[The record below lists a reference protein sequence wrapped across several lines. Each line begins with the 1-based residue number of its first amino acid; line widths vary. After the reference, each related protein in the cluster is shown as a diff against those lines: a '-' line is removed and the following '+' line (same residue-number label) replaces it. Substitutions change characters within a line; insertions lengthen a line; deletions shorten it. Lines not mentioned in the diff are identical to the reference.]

1 MYISFFNNELI
12 LYDSFSNILMTLSLA
27 PIAPLSASWKW
38 LVHTAFTGNACPTEL
53 QGGKKSNTLNR
64 TMMSQTISPTSL
76 RSPTGTDLVAHH
88 LQHLQQK
95 QSKKLHSVSR
105 NWEHTCQLHEQIQT
119 DLLCHPRVRKDGF
132 CLWRC
137 NSQHSA
143 LLLG

>member
-1 MYISFFNNELI
+1 MYISFFSNELI
-12 LYDSFSNILMTLSLA
+12 LYDFFLYFNDSVTCTHQTTSSKLKV
-27 PIAPLSASWKW
+27 ASSYCLYRQCLPNRAAW
-38 LVHTAFTGNACPTEL
+38 
-53 QGGKKSNTLNR
+53 GKKSNTLNW

-76 RSPTGTDLVAHH
+76 RSPTGTDLVTHH

-95 QSKKLHSVSR
+95 HSKKLYSVSR

-119 DLLCHPRVRKDGF
+119 DLLCHSRVGKYGF

-137 NSQHSA
+137 SSQHSA